1 MVRQRKAYLVGR
13 IVTVR
18 VPDRRRTEPPAEAP
32 EALGGTGAEP
42 RRGHGDGRVA
52 SPGGCR
58 ALPDRREGCAHPAK
72 GVSHPRYLVATFSV
86 RRSRPCTR

>member
-1 MVRQRKAYLVGR
+1 MVRQRKEYIVGR

-42 RRGHGDGRVA
+42 RIGHGDGRVA

-58 ALPDRREGCAHPAK
+58 ALPDRREGCANPAK
-72 GVSHPRYLVATFSV
+72 GVSHPRCLVAPFSV